1 MNKNKTFN
9 RRILLR
15 GLGGAAVAAPFLSS
29 IMEKEAKAQGMT
41 ATPPKRL
48 IVFFTYHGCLTD
60 KWFPAKSHGT
70 LSTADYQSMVTLA
83 PMAPYAAKLLMVRGI
98 RSMNEWS
105 FQGTLGQKNDP
116 HTNPAGSTFTAYP
129 LTPNATTSS
138 ANNAGKF
145 DATPTGMSL
154 DHIAAHCVNKAS
166 NGMPVTST
174 NLGASPLFM
183 QIGGVQG
190 SVGMNQSVISWSD
203 SNGTIFPG
211 IGSPSTV
218 YSSLTNLFTSGT
230 PMNADTYA
238 VARGKS
244 VIDCVRDDLSRLSSM
259 NMSSADKSLLQTWTD
274 LLHYVGGTVSAGAM
288 CNMNTASTLGLTG
301 TLSTSNIQTTANTFQ
316 DLAVLSALCDS
327 NRVIFLKMPANGNFS
342 AVVKYKQSSDGSMQ
356 PIGTDAHAISHR
368 IGNAGMGGQ
377 CIPDALAQI
386 QAVDSFYA
394 NLFARF
400 VGRLDMFN
408 EGSGTLLDN
417 TATVW
422 IQEMSD
428 GDSHNLNN
436 LPILQ
441 AGSCQGYFKTG
452 WAINVEN
459 ANATMSPGASSTD
472 CANGSTAANLDS
484 VGTPPGTAT
493 MPINKYFCNLMN
505 AIGAQADSS
514 GYAAPG
520 GTAGK
525 ISKFGKYDNTTYF
538 SDGGTKASVIEKPG
552 EYTELLA

>member
-1 MNKNKTFN
+1 MKKTFN

-29 IMEKEAKAQGMT
+29 IMEREAKAQGMT

-70 LSTADYQSMVTLA
+70 LSTADYQAMTTLA
-83 PMAPYAAKLLMVRGI
+83 PMAPYASKLLMVRGI

-129 LTPNATTSS
+129 LTPNSTTSS

-166 NGMPVTST
+166 NGMPVTAS
-174 NLGASPLFM
+174 NPGASPLFM

-218 YSSLTNLFTSGT
+218 YSSLTNLFSTGT
-230 PMNADTYA
+230 TMNADTYA

-244 VIDCVRDDLSRLSSM
+244 VVDCVRDDLNRLSSV
-259 NMSSADKSLLQTWTD
+259 NMSSSDKSLLKTWTD

-288 CNMNTASTLGLTG
+288 CNMSSASTLGLTG
-301 TLSTSNIQTTANTFQ
+301 SLNSSNIQTTANTFQ

-327 NRVIFLKMPANGNFS
+327 NRVIFMKMPANGNFS
-342 AVVKYKQSSDGSMQ
+342 SVVQYKAADGTMKA
-356 PIGTDAHAISHR
+356 IGTDAHSISHR

-377 CIPDALAQI
+377 CIPDAMAQI

-394 NLFARF
+394 NLFARL

-441 AGSCQGYFKTG
+441 AGSCGGYFKTG

-459 ANATMSPGASSTD
+459 ANATMSAGNSSMD
-472 CANGSTAANLDS
+472 CANGSTASNLDS
-484 VGTPPGTAT
+484 VGTPSGTAT

-505 AIGAQADSS
+505 AIGVQADSS

-525 ISKFGKYDNTTYF
+525 VSKFGKYDNTTYF
-538 SDGGTKASVIEKPG
+538 SDGGTRASVIEKPG

>member
-1 MNKNKTFN
+1 MKKTFN

-29 IMEKEAKAQGMT
+29 VMEREAKSQGMT
-41 ATPPKRL
+41 TAPPKRL

-129 LTPNATTSS
+129 LTPNATESS
-138 ANNAGKF
+138 ASNAGKF

-154 DHIAAHCVNKAS
+154 DHIAAHCVNNAS
-166 NGMPVTST
+166 NGMPVTAS
-174 NLGASPLFM
+174 NQGASPLFM

-190 SVGMNQSVISWSD
+190 AKGMNQSVISWSD
-203 SNGTIFPG
+203 TAGTIFPG
-211 IGSPSTV
+211 IGTASTV
-218 YSSLTNLFTSGT
+218 YSSLTNLFTTGT

-244 VIDCVRDDLSRLSSM
+244 VIDCVRDDLNRLSGM
-259 NMSSADKSLLQTWTD
+259 NMSSSDKQLLTTWTD

-288 CNMNTASTLGLTG
+288 CNTTTAQQLGLTG
-301 TLSTSNIQTTANTFQ
+301 SLNTTNIQTTANIFQ
-316 DLAVLSALCDS
+316 DLAILSALCDA
-327 NRVIFLKMPANGNFS
+327 NRVIFMKMPANGNFS
-342 AVVKYKQSSDGSMQ
+342 SVVQYKASDGTMKA
-356 PIGTDAHAISHR
+356 IGTDAHAISHR

-386 QAVDSFYA
+386 QAIDSWYA
-394 NLFARF
+394 SLFARL
-400 VGRLDMFN
+400 VGRLDMFS

-441 AGSCQGYFKTG
+441 AGNCSGYFKTG
-452 WAINVEN
+452 WAVNVEN
-459 ANATMSPGASSTD
+459 ANPTMSPGASSTD

-484 VGTPPGTAT
+484 VGTPSGTAT
-493 MPINKYFCNLMN
+493 MPINKYFCNLLN
-505 AIGAQADSS
+505 AIGAQADST

-520 GTAGK
+520 ATGGK
-525 ISKFGKYDNTTYF
+525 VSKFGKYDNTTYF
-538 SDGGTKASVIEKPG
+538 SDGGTRASVIEKPG
-552 EYTELLA
+552 EYTELLAT

>member
-1 MNKNKTFN
+1 
-9 RRILLR
+9 
-15 GLGGAAVAAPFLSS
+15 
-29 IMEKEAKAQGMT
+29 
-41 ATPPKRL
+41 
-48 IVFFTYHGCLTD
+48 
-60 KWFPAKSHGT
+60 
-70 LSTADYQSMVTLA
+70 
-83 PMAPYAAKLLMVRGI
+83 
-98 RSMNEWS
+98 
-105 FQGTLGQKNDP
+105 
-116 HTNPAGSTFTAYP
+116 
-129 LTPNATTSS
+129 
-138 ANNAGKF
+138 
-145 DATPTGMSL
+145 
-154 DHIAAHCVNKAS
+154 
-166 NGMPVTST
+166 
-174 NLGASPLFM
+174 
-183 QIGGVQG
+183 
-190 SVGMNQSVISWSD
+190 
-203 SNGTIFPG
+203 
-211 IGSPSTV
+211 
-218 YSSLTNLFTSGT
+218 
-230 PMNADTYA
+230 
-238 VARGKS
+238 
-244 VIDCVRDDLSRLSSM
+244 
-259 NMSSADKSLLQTWTD
+259 
-274 LLHYVGGTVSAGAM
+274 
-288 CNMNTASTLGLTG
+288 
-301 TLSTSNIQTTANTFQ
+301 LSTSNIQTTANTFQ